1 MHRNCK
7 SLVIASLLMMPYLI
21 FSAEG
26 NEEEASSIFDEVVVT
41 ARKREEAAQ
50 SVPIPIT
57 ALGAAQLDAR
67 NITEIKDIEKLTPNM
82 QFDAQGINAT
92 VTNVFL
98 RGIGQTNWSATQDPK
113 IGIYIDGV

>member
-1 MHRNCK
+1 MYRNYK
-7 SLVIASLLMMPYLI
+7 SLVIASLLMMPYSI

-26 NEEEASSIFDEVVVT
+26 NEEEASSSIFDEVVVT

-82 QFDAQGINAT
+82 QFDAQGINA
-92 VTNVFL
+92 
-98 RGIGQTNWSATQDPK
+98 
-113 IGIYIDGV
+113 DGNQCIFKRHRTD